1 MYPILINALKKA
13 AQQSPSPQP
22 QTPYRRAK
30 QKHQR
35 RKMLSAAL
43 KDAVFMALGILSAAF
58 GLKGFLLPNGFIDGG
73 VTGISLLLAEVT
85 ALTLPPLLVIINAPF
100 IILGYFQIGKTFAF
114 KSALAIC
121 GLAFAVAVMP
131 YPLITQDKLLIAVFG
146 GFFLG
151 VGIGFSVRGGAVI
164 DGTEVLAIYL
174 TRKSSLSVGDVILG
188 FNLIIF
194 SVAAYLLSVETALY
208 AILTYFAA
216 SKAVDFVLEGIEE
229 YTGVTIISHRSEA
242 IRRMIIH
249 TLRRG
254 VTIYSGKSGFGKR
267 GEGHTDID
275 IIYTVVTR
283 LEVSRL
289 QQEIDVIDPLA
300 FVVMSSIKDTKGG
313 MIKKRAHKLLH

>member
-1 MYPILINALKKA
+1 MYPILINMLKKSERTSKSVSRY
-13 AQQSPSPQP
+13 QK
-22 QTPYRRAK
+22 AK
-30 QKHQR
+30 NVLQR
-35 RKMLSAAL
+35 RKVLKNIF
-43 KDAVFMALGILSAAF
+43 KDAVFVALGILSAGF
-58 GLKGFLLPNGFIDGG
+58 GLEGFLLPNNFIDGG
-73 VTGISLLLAEVT
+73 VTGISLLIAEVSG
-85 ALTLPPLLVIINAPF
+85 LNLPVLLVIVNAPF
-100 IILGYFQIGKTFAF
+100 IVLGYFQMGKAFAF

-121 GLAFAVAVMP
+121 GLACVVAVLP
-131 YPLITQDKLLIAVFG
+131 FPIITHDKLLIAVFG

-151 VGIGFSVRGGAVI
+151 VGIGFTVRGGAVI
-164 DGTEVLAIYL
+164 DGTEILAIYL

-188 FNLIIF
+188 FNVVIF
-194 SVAAYLLSVETALY
+194 SVAAYLLSIETALY
-208 AILTYFAA
+208 AMLTYFTA
-216 SKAVDFVLEGIEE
+216 SKALDFILEGIEE
-229 YTGVTIISHRSEA
+229 YTGVTIISHRSEE

-267 GEGHTDID
+267 GEGHREID
-275 IIYTVVTR
+275 IIYTAVTR

>member
-1 MYPILINALKKA
+1 M
-13 AQQSPSPQP
+13 
-22 QTPYRRAK
+22 
-30 QKHQR
+30 
-35 RKMLSAAL
+35 
-43 KDAVFMALGILSAAF
+43 VLGVLTAGF
-58 GLKGFLLPNGFIDGG
+58 GLKGFLLPNSFIDGG
-73 VTGISLLLAEVT
+73 VTGISLLIAEVT
-85 ALTLPPLLVIINAPF
+85 ILTLPPLLIIINAPF
-100 IILGYFQIGKTFAF
+100 IILGYFQMGKAFAF

-121 GLAFAVAVMP
+121 GLALVVAVFP
-131 YPLITQDKLLIAVFG
+131 YPIITHDKLLIAAFG

-151 VGIGFSVRGGAVI
+151 LGIGFAMRGGAVL

-174 TRKSSLSVGDVILG
+174 TRQSSLSVGDVILG
-188 FNLIIF
+188 FNIAIF
-194 SVAAYLLSVETALY
+194 SVAAYLLSIETALY
-208 AILTYFAA
+208 AILTYFTA
-216 SKAVDFVLEGIEE
+216 SKALDFILEGIEE
-229 YTGVTIISHRSEA
+229 YTGVTIISHRSEE

-267 GEGHTDID
+267 GEGHAEID

-289 QQEIDVIDPLA
+289 QQEIEVIDPLA

>member
-1 MYPILINALKKA
+1 MYPILINMLKK
-13 AQQSPSPQP
+13 SER
-22 QTPYRRAK
+22 TPRTASQYQKAK
-30 QKHQR
+30 NFHQR
-35 RKMLSAAL
+35 RK
-43 KDAVFMALGILSAAF
+43 VFRNIIQDSIFMVLGVLTAGF
-58 GLKGFLLPNGFIDGG
+58 GLKGFLLPNSFIDGG
-73 VTGISLLLAEVT
+73 VTGISLLIAEVT
-85 ALTLPPLLVIINAPF
+85 ILTLPPLLIIINAPF
-100 IILGYFQIGKTFAF
+100 IILGYFQMGKAFAF

-121 GLAFAVAVMP
+121 GLALVVAVFP
-131 YPLITQDKLLIAVFG
+131 YPIITHDKLLIAAFG

-151 VGIGFSVRGGAVI
+151 LGIGFAMRGGAVL

-174 TRKSSLSVGDVILG
+174 TRQSSLSVGDVILG
-188 FNLIIF
+188 FNIAIF
-194 SVAAYLLSVETALY
+194 SVAAYLLSIETALY
-208 AILTYFAA
+208 AILTYFTA
-216 SKAVDFVLEGIEE
+216 SKALDFILEGIEE
-229 YTGVTIISHRSEA
+229 YTGVTIISHRSEE

-267 GEGHTDID
+267 GEGHAEID

-289 QQEIDVIDPLA
+289 QQEIEVIDPLA

>member
-1 MYPILINALKKA
+1 MYPILINMLKK
-13 AQQSPSPQP
+13 SEL
-22 QTPYRRAK
+22 TPKTISQYQKAKNFHRRR
-30 QKHQR
+30 QVCRNIIQD
-35 RKMLSAAL
+35 SI
-43 KDAVFMALGILSAAF
+43 FMVLGVLTAGF
-58 GLKGFLLPNGFIDGG
+58 GLKGFLLPNNFIDGG
-73 VTGISLLLAEVT
+73 VTGISLLIAEVT
-85 ALTLPPLLVIINAPF
+85 VLTLPPLLIIINAPF
-100 IILGYFQIGKTFAF
+100 IILGYFQMGKAFAF

-121 GLAFAVAVMP
+121 GLALVVAVFP
-131 YPLITQDKLLIAVFG
+131 YPIITHDKLLIAAFG

-151 VGIGFSVRGGAVI
+151 LGIGFAMRGGAVL

-174 TRKSSLSVGDVILG
+174 TRQSSLSVGDVILG
-188 FNLIIF
+188 FNIAIF
-194 SVAAYLLSVETALY
+194 SVAAYLLGVETALY
-208 AILTYFAA
+208 AILTYFTA
-216 SKAVDFVLEGIEE
+216 SKALDFILEGIEE
-229 YTGVTIISHRSEA
+229 YTGVTIISHRSEE

-267 GEGHTDID
+267 GEGHAEID

-289 QQEIDVIDPLA
+289 QQEIEVIDPLA